1 MQPSVCSRCHGQ
13 ALPPCWA
20 RSTIGFERLRDPP
33 PQVLVHGVQRPQPCS
48 TQSIGQFSTLQTRD
62 WMVDG
67 QALPPLAVP
76 DTICLVRCW
85 LPLPQVLVH
94 EVQPDQAVVW
104 QSTGQRNMLHGSDS
118 DLWPQATPPKY
129 ASTETERERLR
140 EPPAQDLVH
149 LDQADHAII
158 LQSIGQFVVLHT
170 CDTEVGPQAVPPF
183 LAWRTTF
190 LVRVCTPPPQ
200 VTEQS
205 PQAFHVSA
213 RMQLSGHAWVLQA
226 CSSACGP
233 QAAPNLLAGVITSRV
248 RACLPPSQ
256 VLVHVV
262 QLGKGAVD
270 GAHREA
276 LAAHGLDERR
286 GALGAAEEGLARALA
301 GAGLGGVTA
310 GVGARAEL
318 GPR

>member
-48 TQSIGQFSTLQTRD
+48 TQSIGQFSTLQARD

-129 ASTETERERLR
+129 ASTETECERLR

-149 LDQADHAII
+149 LDQAANGPTVQWLGHGP
-158 LQSIGQFVVLHT
+158 LLH
-170 CDTEVGPQAVPPF
+170 G
-183 LAWRTTF
+183 
-190 LVRVCTPPPQ
+190 
-200 VTEQS
+200 
-205 PQAFHVSA
+205 
-213 RMQLSGHAWVLQA
+213 
-226 CSSACGP
+226 
-233 QAAPNLLAGVITSRV
+233 
-248 RACLPPSQ
+248 
-256 VLVHVV
+256 
-262 QLGKGAVD
+262 
-270 GAHREA
+270 
-276 LAAHGLDERR
+276 
-286 GALGAAEEGLARALA
+286 
-301 GAGLGGVTA
+301 
-310 GVGARAEL
+310 AEL
-318 GPR
+318 SVGHVAPP